1 MLEPYGY
8 KHISLD
14 ELRTRKRERMLLD
27 ECLQNEQNFVVDNT
41 NTLPSER
48 ACYIAPARA
57 AGYEVVGYFFR
68 SRVSECMERNAQRT
82 NAVPRAAVAA
92 MSKRL
97 CLPSLEEGYD
107 RLYFV
112 SLENGK
118 FNISD
123 WVCYWQ
129 LRHAGMD
136 AQAATE
142 QLRRMDVQ
150 ARHQMLSNRGIDF
163 NALPGWQKRGVC
175 LTWQEDWRSGLN
187 PVTGEKTRYS
197 RRILK
202 EEEDME
208 TALALLDSLP

>member
-1 MLEPYGY
+1 MLASQLPKIVMIEYASRPQAVILIGIPASGKSSFSKKMLEPYGY

-123 WVCYWQ
+123 WV
-129 LRHAGMD
+129 
-136 AQAATE
+136 
-142 QLRRMDVQ
+142 
-150 ARHQMLSNRGIDF
+150 
-163 NALPGWQKRGVC
+163 
-175 LTWQEDWRSGLN
+175 
-187 PVTGEKTRYS
+187 
-197 RRILK
+197 
-202 EEEDME
+202 
-208 TALALLDSLP
+208 